1 MVILSKRLFFCFALH
16 TFGAIQLTRSIPNPD
31 GHIAKQ
37 FLGMFQGS
45 RPTKTNEITTMDALT
60 DSTEQ
65 GMLVQGMR
73 LEETDVNKAEIQSM
87 KTDRQHIKLRLGLL
101 DPGGTPELIELK
113 AQLENLHAAL
123 GTPTF
128 EKVLQLNGRGSLMPS
143 LQPASKTTAAR
154 ASSDGGVAGS
164 REAHPPSRFDFLNPS
179 VQWRRLKIHLQKLG
193 AFLKRIMSSKTAR
206 KSDTAESR
214 QPLLGDHTLKPKS
227 EYISNRKSLPKT
239 KPIEP
244 GQNGAMTGNSETLAD
259 AKGIQF
265 ERPEGELH
273 GDVLDLVREHM
284 LNEDIKIWHELKKTL
299 VSFPSTPDLAGHDD
313 GKIFRSGFLEC
324 LYLIE
329 GFIRK
334 YELLPLRLMGD
345 TDLLERTTLL
355 KMLEY
360 HTELLLKRFNIRF
373 FDIAESMIPQLEFLT
388 TGRAVK
394 HFHSSIEGKVLMF
407 DFKKWPYQNGTQPA
421 TIRLIS
427 SLFSRYVIPPTP
439 VMTNSNAA
447 LSDADQRHA
456 VYLVLS
462 VIMRHAPWHS
472 RRVEENLQ
480 PSDRF
485 GAIRTVFTHN
495 DFLQKIQ
502 LLSTA
507 SGHTPH
513 QDYLEQAH
521 YLPVVH
527 LVNDAIDFFQVP
539 SLLGE
544 RDVDRLEFLVVF
556 YMLDFLDQFYRP
568 LVVAV
573 LRNRSRPELLHKQL
587 EFMRGEL
594 KFYRNRFEDPKYP
607 DEKQDMAFLEMFKTS
622 YHEDTRLHGW
632 ITTVT
637 HKLME
642 KDLQHHEEKKVHDL
656 TLWMGKE
663 CWNCRFPF
671 RRCYEGCPYN
681 GLPF

>member
-1 MVILSKRLFFCFALH
+1 
-16 TFGAIQLTRSIPNPD
+16 
-31 GHIAKQ
+31 
-37 FLGMFQGS
+37 MFQGS

-65 GMLVQGMR
+65 GMRVQGMT
-73 LEETDVNKAEIQSM
+73 LEEVDVNKAEIQSM
-87 KTDRQHIKLRLGLL
+87 KNDRQHIKLRLGLL
-101 DPGGTPELIELK
+101 DPGGTPESIELK
-113 AQLENLHAAL
+113 AQLEHLHAAL

-154 ASSDGGVAGS
+154 ASSNGGVAGS

-394 HFHSSIEGKVLMF
+394 HFHSSIE
-407 DFKKWPYQNGTQPA
+407 
-421 TIRLIS
+421 
-427 SLFSRYVIPPTP
+427 
-439 VMTNSNAA
+439 A

-527 LVNDAIDFFQVP
+527 LVNDAIDFFK
-539 SLLGE
+539 
-544 RDVDRLEFLVVF
+544 F
-556 YMLDFLDQFYRP
+556 P
-568 LVVAV
+568 L
-573 LRNRSRPELLHKQL
+573 
-587 EFMRGEL
+587 
-594 KFYRNRFEDPKYP
+594 
-607 DEKQDMAFLEMFKTS
+607 
-622 YHEDTRLHGW
+622 
-632 ITTVT
+632 
-637 HKLME
+637 
-642 KDLQHHEEKKVHDL
+642 
-656 TLWMGKE
+656 
-663 CWNCRFPF
+663 C
-671 RRCYEGCPYN
+671 
-681 GLPF
+681 